1 MLNIL
6 LMNKW
11 QKITN
16 KIALIVVLMLSSC
29 SVMFAQSKK
38 SNPFYYT
45 ELSEQADYKHID
57 FSSKYKEWLIPD
69 SSERF
74 EDITHELLG
83 NGYTFE
89 RALFNS
95 ERFTY
100 EDMNGKPLYYKE
112 TSFNGILG
120 DKYAR
125 IEIFIHPEV
134 ERIDSLTF
142 KVNGKSKVE
151 ENICDFT
158 GEIHIEHIYNVWE
171 RANDPDSPNYYVM
184 VCNYLFT
191 EDKAQYGTGFFKGTY
206 GAYCYIDKANKM
218 IRLDIDVGGGE
229 FNKQNYVGIWQSY
242 KTKAVK
248 RCVWGDYR
256 LPYTFDF
263 DIGSEDMRINPKYNS
278 PEWEQWQYE
287 MHNPKEKNRWWKN
300 SQKGGKP

>member
-1 MLNIL
+1 
-6 LMNKW
+6 MNKW

-248 RCVWGDYR
+248 DAFGEIIVCHIHLILTLAVKTCVSTPNTTVLNGNNGNMKCI
-256 LPYTFDF
+256 T
-263 DIGSEDMRINPKYNS
+263 
-278 PEWEQWQYE
+278 
-287 MHNPKEKNRWWKN
+287 
-300 SQKGGKP
+300 QKKKIVGGKILRKEVNHETDR

>member
-1 MLNIL
+1 MK
-6 LMNKW
+6 KW
-11 QKITN
+11 LKITN
-16 KIALIVVLMLSSC
+16 KIALMVVLMLSSC

-38 SNPFYYT
+38 YNPFYYPR
-45 ELSEQADYKHID
+45 EQTDCKQID
-57 FSSKYKEWLIPD
+57 FSSEYKEWLIPD

-83 NGYTFE
+83 NGYAFE

-100 EDMNGKPLYYKE
+100 ENMNGYKA

-142 KVNGKSKVE
+142 KVKGKSKVGK
-151 ENICDFT
+151 NICDFT
-158 GEIHIEHIYNVWE
+158 GEIHVEHIYNVWE
-171 RANDPDSPNYYVM
+171 RANAPDSPDYYVM
-184 VCNYLFT
+184 VCNYLFKEYET
-191 EDKAQYGTGFFKGTY
+191 QYGTGFFKGTY
-206 GAYCYIDKANKM
+206 GAYCYIDKANKKVC
-218 IRLDIDVGGGE
+218 LDIDVEGGE
-229 FNKQNYVGIWQSY
+229 FNKRNYVGIWQSY
-242 KTKAVK
+242 KTKTAK

-263 DIGSEDMRINPKYNS
+263 DIGGEDMRVNPKYNS
-278 PEWEQWQYE
+278 PEWEQWE
-287 MHNPKEKNRWWKN
+287 SEILNPEEKKRWWED
-300 SQKGGKP
+300 